1 METEAG
7 GGGGGI
13 DVCQWHARTHPTTQ
27 IINEEIPEV
36 EDEFAVCRKR
46 HQNWKQ
52 IEKRI
57 F

>member
-13 DVCQWHARTHPTTQ
+13 DLCQWHARAHPTTQ

-36 EDEFAVCRKR
+36 EDEFAVLQKTA
-46 HQNWKQ
+46 
-52 IEKRI
+52 I
-57 F
+57 